1 VQLILLG
8 ETKFAVKPLSRTAVI
23 AEYDREIGRERIM
36 RTAVR
41 AFLALMFCAGAGSPT
56 WAAWPDDKPIEI
68 VVGFAPGGTTDVMAR
83 KLALAMQKRLG
94 EKVTF
99 VVVNKPGAAGEIALG
114 YLARA
119 TPDGYTIGVVNVPSY
134 LFVPMTKKAQY
145 EPGDFRLIARVV
157 DDPTILLV
165 KADSKFTNLGELIKA
180 LREKPGSISFGHNG
194 TGTNGHLA
202 IRQIDDAAKVEI
214 NEIPYKGNAAQ
225 KTDLLGGHLDVA
237 LVSVGEV
244 PELHGGGASDTKA
257 IAQLTKARSKAL
269 ANVPT
274 AEESGVPAFMSS
286 ERGFAAPKGVP
297 DAIVKRLE
305 AVIAESLRDPDF
317 ITSSPGDAPVLAYLS
332 GADWQ
337 TSLAENEKGL
347 RVLIDKMPK

>member
-1 VQLILLG
+1 MRLAIRVLLS
-8 ETKFAVKPLSRTAVI
+8 AVCCI
-23 AEYDREIGRERIM
+23 A
-36 RTAVR
+36 
-41 AFLALMFCAGAGSPT
+41 LGSPA

-83 KLALAMQKRLG
+83 KLALGMQKRLG

-99 VVVNKPGAAGEIALG
+99 VVVNKPGASGEIALG

-119 TPDGYTIGVVNVPSY
+119 TADGYTIGVVNVPSF
-134 LFVPMTKKAQY
+134 LFVPMMKKAQY
-145 EPGDFRLIARVV
+145 EPGDFQLIARVV

-165 KADSKFTNLGELIKA
+165 KADSRFTSLADMIKV
-180 LREKPGSISFGHNG
+180 LKEKPGSLTFGHNG

-202 IRQIDDAAKVEI
+202 IKQIDELAKVEM

-237 LVSVGEV
+237 IVSLGEV
-244 PELHGGGASDTKA
+244 PELHGGNASDTRA
-257 IAQLTKARSKAL
+257 IVQLTKTRSKAL
-269 ANVPT
+269 PNVPT
-274 AEESGVPAFMSS
+274 AEESGVAAVMSS

-305 AVIAESLRDPDF
+305 TVIAESLRDPEF
-317 ITSSPGDAPVLAYLS
+317 VTSSPGDAPVLAYTP

-337 TSLAENEKGL
+337 SSLAENAKAL
-347 RVLIDKMPK
+347 RVLVEKMPK